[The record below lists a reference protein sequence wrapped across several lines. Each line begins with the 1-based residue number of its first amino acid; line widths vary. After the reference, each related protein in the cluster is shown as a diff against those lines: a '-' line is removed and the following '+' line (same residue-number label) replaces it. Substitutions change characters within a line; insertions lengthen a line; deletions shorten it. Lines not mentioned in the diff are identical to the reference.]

1 MVKEAKR
8 LTGRM
13 RGNHVLKDKTYTFE
27 ATLETG
33 GPRKEPAEAL
43 IDAGKDEMIHRV
55 YRAALRKMKAHADRE
70 DIALL
75 VHPRIMF
82 LLKDTKKR
90 QNGFR
95 GVLTLRVEAEA
106 YIRN

>member
-8 LTGRM
+8 LTSRM

-33 GPRKEPAEAL
+33 GPRKKPAEAL

-55 YRAALRKMKAHADRE
+55 YRAALKKMKAHADRE

-75 VHPRIMF
+75 IHPRITY
-82 LLKDTKKR
+82 LLTDTKER
-90 QNGFR
+90 QDGFR
-95 GVLTLRVEAEA
+95 GVLTLRLEAEA
-106 YIRN
+106 YTRN